1 MKSYSKISVASF
13 ILAIIASL
21 MFLLSGYGY
30 QWGWWEL
37 GFAFQRLI
45 PGAALAA
52 LLGLILLIVYGIR
65 KSKSSKAYKGSWMIY
80 ASVILCLAV
89 LGNFGYWYLEIQK
102 GYPPIH
108 DITTDTENPPE
119 FEAIVPLRADAPNK
133 TEYGGEEIAEAQK
146 AFYDG
151 LETMRLEVAPAEAYD
166 KALIAAQQMP
176 WEIVAQ
182 SKEDLR
188 IEAFHKLPW
197 FGFIDDVVIRVDT
210 TDNGSKIDVR
220 SVSRVG
226 RGDLGVNADRIKSY
240 LAEIEKE

>member
-1 MKSYSKISVASF
+1 
-13 ILAIIASL
+13 
-21 MFLLSGYGY
+21 
-30 QWGWWEL
+30 
-37 GFAFQRLI
+37 
-45 PGAALAA
+45 
-52 LLGLILLIVYGIR
+52 
-65 KSKSSKAYKGSWMIY
+65 
-80 ASVILCLAV
+80 
-89 LGNFGYWYLEIQK
+89 
-102 GYPPIH
+102 
-108 DITTDTENPPE
+108 
-119 FEAIVPLRADAPNK
+119 
-133 TEYGGEEIAEAQK
+133 
-146 AFYDG
+146 
-151 LETMRLEVAPAEAYD
+151 MRLEVAPAEAYD